1 MFLDG
6 QIVST
11 SYSDLFVVYID
22 PANKQRNCSLLSSQC
37 PFFMSSQCLTLG
49 SRF

>member
-1 MFLDG
+1 MSLDG

-22 PANKQRNCSLLSSQC
+22 PANKQQNMTSLSFFVHPSALSLCHPSA
-37 PFFMSSQCLTLG
+37 
-49 SRF
+49 